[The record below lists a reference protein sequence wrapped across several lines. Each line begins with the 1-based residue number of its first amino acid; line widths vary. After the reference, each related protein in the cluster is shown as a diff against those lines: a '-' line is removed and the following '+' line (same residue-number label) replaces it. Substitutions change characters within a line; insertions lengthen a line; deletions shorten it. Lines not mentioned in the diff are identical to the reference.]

1 MLSALHLHWFWTEHF
16 YICHIHCP
24 AYAYIENWI
33 KVSLKVNHDFMWIF
47 SYPTPLN
54 SVLSHKMLCVY
65 MFYRQSHLEFQH
77 YCASHQR
84 CIWGWKELRDSDTND
99 SLGVKRSCIIRSFH
113 QNDEVVITGITSS
126 PFPTPQTVTSVDISD
141 RNMV

>member
-1 MLSALHLHWFWTEHF
+1 MFSALQLHWFWTEHF

-54 SVLSHKMLCVY
+54 SVISQKPLCVY
-65 MFYRQSHLEFQH
+65 MFYGQSHLEFWH
-77 YCASHQR
+77 HCASHKC
-84 CIWGWKELRDSDTND
+84 CIWGWKELRDSNTND
-99 SLGVKRSCIIRSFH
+99 CWGLKRSCIIHSIH
-113 QNDEVVITGITSS
+113 QNVGVVITGITSS
-126 PFPTPQTVTSVDISD
+126 PSPSPPTVTSVNTSN
-141 RNMV
+141 RKMV